1 MITTKTSINNNNNN
15 NIMSYIVRTNN
26 YSEWIPFASTKYESR
41 HELSVSIKTKKKIQT
56 KWIDIIIL
64 WYYLLKPC
72 RKALQILSCIVF
84 FYIIIIGIIIW
95 FVWFLSLGFQLGII
109 CFILLISHCQQCIMH
124 MFTLII
130 V

>member
-1 MITTKTSINNNNNN
+1 MITTKTSINNNNN